1 MYVLRGREIF
11 GISKGISLLLPT
23 FPIPSFLADF
33 FRENCGFLHTCP
45 GRFKFS
51 GRIRKL
57 EKWIR
62 IFFFLNEVE
71 KASDG
76 SGASYAHLSLSLLEF
91 HPKKGSLFVTSFPHS

>member
-1 MYVLRGREIF
+1 MDFHRSETISIVFFFF
-11 GISKGISLLLPT
+11 GISKGISLAT

-62 IFFFLNEVE
+62 IFVF
-71 KASDG
+71 
-76 SGASYAHLSLSLLEF
+76 
-91 HPKKGSLFVTSFPHS
+91 